1 MNETDESPSTGAP
14 GGPAEPA
21 GSAGSAGP
29 AGSALSDPIEH
40 LEQQLSML
48 WRRSRSISQRVAR
61 DVHPEMEPAAYGLL
75 VILQKEG
82 AMRLTDLA
90 ANIGIGKPSVSRQI
104 SLLEDIGLVR
114 KQADPFD
121 GRAQT
126 LTLTE
131 EGSVQLAR
139 TQLARKQAFR
149 NRLAGWSADDVE
161 TLAALLTRLN
171 EEYTNEA

>member
-1 MNETDESPSTGAP
+1 MNETDPSPASTTP
-14 GGPAEPA
+14 GDA
-21 GSAGSAGP
+21 
-29 AGSALSDPIEH
+29 IEH

-48 WRRSRSISQRVAR
+48 WRRSRSISHRVAR
-61 DVHPEMEPAAYGLL
+61 DVHPDMEPAAYGLL
-75 VILQKEG
+75 VVLQKEG

-104 SLLEDIGLVR
+104 TLLEQLGLVR

-131 EGSVQLAR
+131 DGSMQLAK
-139 TQLARKQAFR
+139 TQLARKHAFR
-149 NRLAGWSADDVE
+149 NRLNDWSPADIE
-161 TLAALLTRLN
+161 TLAGLLTRLN
-171 EEYTNEA
+171 EEYIKDK

>member
-1 MNETDESPSTGAP
+1 MNETDQSPSAAAADGPTDPPP
-14 GGPAEPA
+14 G
-21 GSAGSAGP
+21 
-29 AGSALSDPIEH
+29 DPIEH

-48 WRRSRSISQRVAR
+48 WRRSRSISHRVAR
-61 DVHPEMEPAAYGLL
+61 NVHPDMEPAAYGLL

-82 AMRLTDLA
+82 AMRLTELA
-90 ANIGIGKPSVSRQI
+90 ANIGVGKPSVSRQV
-104 SLLEDIGLVR
+104 SLLEDLGLVR

-131 EGSVQLAR
+131 EGSVQLAK

-149 NRLAGWSADDVE
+149 NRLAGWSPDDVE
-161 TLAALLTRLN
+161 ALATLLTKLN
-171 EEYTNEA
+171 DEYTNDA